1 MRAGVSAFP
10 YEVWKEGRRGRDMED
25 VVYIGSRK
33 VVYLISKKKQQ
44 KKLQR
49 YKPVIIDIVIL
60 RLRLRLR

>member
-1 MRAGVSAFP
+1 
-10 YEVWKEGRRGRDMED
+10 MED